1 MDEAGPRV
9 RRRGFFFHV
18 ETPELDHAEQESAEG
33 VRVRLRAARPR
44 AERSIV
50 SSARKPTH
58 AIRTSALSSPNPEP
72 VDQDSPQDDSPSV
85 ALRLASGTG
94 NHRQARMSR

>member
-1 MDEAGPRV
+1 MDEGGPRV

-44 AERSIV
+44 AERSIG

-58 AIRTSALSSPNPEP
+58 AIRTSALRSSNPES
-72 VDQDSPQDDSPSV
+72 VDQDSPSV
-85 ALRLASGTG
+85 ALRFASGTG